1 MRSREGGLARK
12 AGAGADLRLV
22 QGKKVQLR
30 KPSRR
35 NWSKARENA
44 FLSILAD
51 TCNVTLA
58 AAEAGV
64 SVSHAYRR
72 RKNDAA
78 FRGAWLEA
86 IGAAYHRLE
95 LVLLERAFVGS
106 EKLIRRKDGSEERMV
121 EYPNQLALTLLKIH
135 RDTAVEATTEVP
147 PDDVEEIR
155 ERLLEKL
162 ERIRKRDAET
172 A

>member
-72 RKNDAA
+72 RKN
-78 FRGAWLEA
+78 
-86 IGAAYHRLE
+86 GAAYHRLE

-121 EYPNQLALTLLKIH
+121 EYPNQLALTLLKMH

>member
-12 AGAGADLRLV
+12 AGAGAQLRLA

-44 FLSILAD
+44 FFSILAD

-106 EKLIRRKDGSEERMV
+106 EKLI
-121 EYPNQLALTLLKIH
+121 
-135 RDTAVEATTEVP
+135 
-147 PDDVEEIR
+147 
-155 ERLLEKL
+155 
-162 ERIRKRDAET
+162 
-172 A
+172 